1 RAPFVFAYT
10 FRTAARSTGDLESAK
25 QFPGARTMS
34 RPALL
39 SALACSALIASGGAF
54 AKPENTKKQLDF
66 ELRSASYHC
75 EHGHRIDVQRSP
87 REQGTMQIAWQGK
100 RYNLARDPSTSGL
113 PRYED
118 RSHGLVW
125 IDLPWKGVLLD
136 GRTNKPL
143 ANECRTV

>member
-1 RAPFVFAYT
+1 
-10 FRTAARSTGDLESAK
+10 
-25 QFPGARTMS
+25 MS

-66 ELRSASYHC
+66 ELRSGSYHC